1 MSFLNPHVISQSSW
15 HFSILM
21 AFLNPCVIYQP
32 LCNLIILMSFLNP
45 RVISQSSC
53 NFSILMVSSLL
64 FFSLPFLVSFFVLMF
79 FLLHFYFSFLDVF
92 LIVILTFSSF
102 YDKPVF
108 TQIFSCNNI
117 FLLPSFPT
125 FLSFSFALL
134 FLPHFPSDILNLF
147 TLFTFVTQPMGYCT
161 DFFSFFLLL
170 Y

>member
-45 RVISQSSC
+45 RVISQSSWH
-53 NFSILMVSSLL
+53 FSILMAFHNRLVIYQPLCNL
-64 FFSLPFLVSFFVLMF
+64 IILVSFFVLMF

-102 YDKPVF
+102 YEKPVF

-125 FLSFSFALL
+125 FLSFSFAL
-134 FLPHFPSDILNLF
+134 
-147 TLFTFVTQPMGYCT
+147 Q
-161 DFFSFFLLL
+161 
-170 Y
+170 